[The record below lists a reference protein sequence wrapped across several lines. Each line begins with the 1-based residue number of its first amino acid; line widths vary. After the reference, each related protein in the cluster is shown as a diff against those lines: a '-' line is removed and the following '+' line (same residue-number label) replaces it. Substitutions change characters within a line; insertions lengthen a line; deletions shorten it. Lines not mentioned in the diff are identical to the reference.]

1 MIRRFLVPLVALFFA
16 SSMASAAQGVA
27 SDGAAQPIA
36 LHGDVKLVRTVTEN
50 GQEKQLLVEPKSV
63 VPGDRLLFSTS
74 YSNVGAQP
82 INNVVVTNPLPSAV
96 EISAQSAAELT
107 VSVDG
112 GKHWGRIAGLTVA
125 DGKGG
130 QRPAQAAD
138 VTHIRW
144 IIPVV
149 APGASGTVSY
159 NGIVR

>member
-36 LHGDVKLVRTVTEN
+36 LRGDAKLVRTGTEA
-50 GQEKQLLVEPKSV
+50 G
-63 VPGDRLLFSTS
+63 RLLFSTS